1 MRYNDIKE
9 KIMFKNEMRGFHHGQ
24 SDMTLRAYI
33 DKELVG
39 LLHYVEYE
47 GEPSISMI
55 EVSPQFRRRG
65 VARSLVYE
73 LQRMYPDRE
82 IDWGMTTD
90 EGEMLYRNLTFK
102 EIPVFDIER
111 YNKLK
116 NKFDQLTKS
125 MESDWSSVTD
135 KQRSDWYRLED
146 IIDRIERSPE
156 FNKQTKKIIV
166 TD

>member
-1 MRYNDIKE
+1 MRYNEIKE
-9 KIMFKNEMRGFHHGQ
+9 KIIFKNEMRGHHHGQ
-24 SDMTLRAYI
+24 SDMTLRAQI
-33 DKELVG
+33 DNELVG

-55 EVSPQFRRRG
+55 EVSPKFRRKG

-90 EGEMLYRNLTFK
+90 DGSMLYSSLKFK
-102 EIPVFDIER
+102 EVPVFDVER

-116 NKFDQLTKS
+116 NKFDNLTAE
-125 MESDWSSVTD
+125 MERDWNKVTE
-135 KQRSDWYRLED
+135 KQRNDWYRLED
-146 IIDRIERSPE
+146 IIDRIERTPE
-156 FNKQTKKIIV
+156 FHNRVKKIIV